1 MGGMD
6 DGYSRTFDDD
16 PALWTDGASYLVKT
30 RGRNGQRVVASGWHL
45 RQIRF
50 EMPELPVDGNGVIG
64 PDPGDIPEIES
75 FEAEFVLDDHGND
88 IHPMLAMLV
97 GDREATVMEDAC
109 RHDSH
114 RISANR
120 DACRSRFASV
130 QALAVNMPSRSGD
143 PGERLREIPRWCR
156 IFDCGSGTVTIYE
169 PLTAEQ
175 EHDLRWPH
183 YGIWLNRGRR
193 WFDDDTPPCTFAQAV
208 ATPLRY
214 LDYNLGNWIVEEA
227 QWRSGLYL
235 SSEYGEWEHARLE
248 FGVLAAFARDARLA
262 VRNAERRILTRVDDD
277 GLHGL
282 VDRLDERV
290 RREEETLRDGAGLLS
305 VMGGT
310 VSTRVSYRRS
320 VSAERTNGLIELLT
334 AVFLIPSLVIA
345 FFSMSIIAAPDDARV
360 AIIVVACVFVA
371 CIVLGVA
378 TWLMIG
384 RGGRRPPNGMGGG
397 RHG

>member
-1 MGGMD
+1 
-6 DGYSRTFDDD
+6 
-16 PALWTDGASYLVKT
+16 
-30 RGRNGQRVVASGWHL
+30 
-45 RQIRF
+45 
-50 EMPELPVDGNGVIG
+50 
-64 PDPGDIPEIES
+64 
-75 FEAEFVLDDHGND
+75 
-88 IHPMLAMLV
+88 ML
-97 GDREATVMEDAC
+97 T
-109 RHDSH
+109 
-114 RISANR
+114 
-120 DACRSRFASV
+120 
-130 QALAVNMPSRSGD
+130 
-143 PGERLREIPRWCR
+143 
-156 IFDCGSGTVTIYE
+156 
-169 PLTAEQ
+169 
-175 EHDLRWPH
+175 
-183 YGIWLNRGRR
+183 LN
-193 WFDDDTPPCTFAQAV
+193 Q
-208 ATPLRY
+208 L
-214 LDYNLGNWIVEEA
+214 L
-227 QWRSGLYL
+227 
-235 SSEYGEWEHARLE
+235 
-248 FGVLAAFARDARLA
+248 RDARLA

-290 RREEETLRDGAGLLS
+290 RREEETLREGAGLLS

-384 RGGRRPPNGMGGG
+384 RGGRRPPNGMEGE